1 MNYYKRYRKNQKELE
16 CLLENDFTVGDKNKT
31 PVQAREFHVP
41 LMELQDSTKN
51 NVTLSSMNI
60 SGSLIEGEILF
71 TENESSFHLTNNQFS
86 GSYRDDFGY
95 LESPQSSDLDLYS
108 VDIGEGDDL
117 GNCMNFVEG
126 DDLGEH
132 IASWAIK
139 HNCTRDCTNDL
150 LKILREKGYNLA
162 KDSRGLLNTSR
173 IVQYKEKCGGSYLY
187 LGITNGIIKILDCL
201 SLEVNEISSSCKY

>member
-1 MNYYKRYRKNQKELE
+1 MSYYKRYRKNQKELE

-41 LMELQDSTKN
+41 SMELQDSTKY
-51 NVTLSSMNI
+51 NVTLSSMNV
-60 SGSLIEGEILF
+60 SGSLIEEEILF
-71 TENESSFHLTNNQFS
+71 TENESSLHLTNNQFS
-86 GSYRDDFGY
+86 GSCRDDFGY

-108 VDIGEGDDL
+108 VDIGESDDL

-126 DDLGEH
+126 DDLGEY

-150 LKILREKGYNLA
+150 LKILREKRYNFP
-162 KDSRGLLNTSR
+162 KDSRGFLNTSR
-173 IVQYKEKCGGSYLY
+173 IVQYKKSVG
-187 LGITNGIIKILDCL
+187 
-201 SLEVNEISSSCKY
+201 EVIYI